1 MERHYYTRFE
11 HQDLLEILE
20 DKDINQAL
28 AYMVDFK
35 EYKKLKVIPHR
46 YSIEV
51 SNDYI
56 TIVVILLVGFES
68 EEYKDLVKR
77 NNLHIIDF
85 NNICKTI
92 FEFRKFKD
100 KIKHIDQSSLFYMVI
115 SRSKSK
121 KIADLKCLSHLK
133 RSSYKQAHHI

>member
-56 TIVVILLVGFES
+56 TIVVILLIGFES